1 MYLSTLDTN
10 HLQGLCYI
18 TEWTSARSGPTFR
31 LFVYFV
37 FKVTNAENPV
47 VVKGNRDIN
56 ALTTDQNVLSYK
68 YQFQSRTTKT
78 IPPGCPAAY
87 NGNLPITVGKLILY
101 EAGLHTEHREV
112 LLELAPQGLQVS
124 QMTSVRE
131 FRI

>member
-1 MYLSTLDTN
+1 M
-10 HLQGLCYI
+10 
-18 TEWTSARSGPTFR
+18 
-31 LFVYFV
+31 
-37 FKVTNAENPV
+37 TNAENPV

-56 ALTTDQNVLSYK
+56 ALTTDQYVLSSK

>member
-10 HLQGLCYI
+10 YLQGLCYI

-56 ALTTDQNVLSYK
+56 ALTTDQYVLSYK

-87 NGNLPITVGKLILY
+87 NGNLPITAHLP
-101 EAGLHTEHREV
+101 TEHREV